1 MLPFLQGK
9 AFESGFPIKYQS
21 YHDKL
26 PNVQWNEKNTTYLAT
41 SSEQLK

>member
-9 AFESGFPIKYQS
+9 AFASGFPIKYQH
-21 YHDKL
+21 YQDKL
-26 PNVQWNEKNTTYLAT
+26 PDVQWNDKNTICLVT